1 MKELNLQRLVLLSA
15 SKRGWLCYHFNPG
28 GAERPSGFYF
38 NSGVP
43 EGWPDLILIT
53 DNNTYYLE
61 LKTPKGRL
69 SQQQKWFQSRP
80 PNSYVVRSIDEF
92 EHLCESEFH

>member
-1 MKELNLQRLVLLSA
+1 MKELNLQKRILLEA

-28 GAERPSGFYF
+28 GAERPDGFYF

-53 DNNTYYLE
+53 DTKTYYLE
-61 LKTPKGRL
+61 LKTPRGRL
-69 SQQQKWFQSRP
+69 RDKQKFFQNRL

-92 EHLCESEFH
+92 EQLAKEVIE